1 MEILFFKQ
9 LIPKKQIMTIFAQLL
24 GFSKIN
30 LLKEKLKPS
39 YEI

>member
-1 MEILFFKQ
+1 MKILFFRQ

-24 GFSKIN
+24 GIAKR
-30 LLKEKLKPS
+30 KLKHS